1 MFKHITRGGL
11 ALATVIAGS
20 LVGSATAHAE
30 KAVHRDSYVDR
41 TDEPEVDLFLTD
53 ICGFEVLFE
62 VDARGHA
69 RFFADGRIQAHD
81 RGTFTLINPANGR
94 TLTQFWAGQFR
105 GQGTET
111 WNDDGTLTIEF
122 DEVYNGVHEKWLGP
136 DGGVLIM
143 DRGRAHITGTVVID
157 FGDPEDPDDDQFDV
171 DESFDLR
178 GPHPILEGGGLD
190 PSLACGLLA

>member
-1 MFKHITRGGL
+1 MFKHIISGGL
-11 ALATVIAGS
+11 ALATIVAGS
-20 LVGSATAHAE
+20 LVGGATANAE
-30 KAVHRDSYVDR
+30 KAVDRDSYVDQFSDR
-41 TDEPEVDLFLTD
+41 DDFLSD

-69 RFFADGRIQAHD
+69 RFFADGSIQAQD
-81 RGTFTLINPANGR
+81 RGTFTLINPANGK

-111 WNDDGTLTIEF
+111 WNDDGTLTIVF
-122 DEVYNGVHEKWLGP
+122 DEEYNGVHEKWLDP

-143 DRGRAHITGTVVID
+143 DRGRARISGTVVID
-157 FGDPEDPDDDQFDV
+157 FGDPDDPFDDQFDV

-190 PSLACGLLA
+190 PTLACELLA